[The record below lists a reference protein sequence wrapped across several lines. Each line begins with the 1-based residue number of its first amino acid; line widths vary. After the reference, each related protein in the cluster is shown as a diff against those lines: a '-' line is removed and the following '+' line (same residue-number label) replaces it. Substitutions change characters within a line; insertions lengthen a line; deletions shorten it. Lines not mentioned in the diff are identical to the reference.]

1 MDIGFISTSNAGKDI
16 SFILGDNPPVFTGL
30 NKLVQLV
37 LIVMMTDSG
46 SDKFDDYGSG
56 LLQLLGASGNPGN
69 IADLKSSVTI
79 IVTDTEQQILA
90 EQESI
95 ELPVNE
101 RLLRIDLLDVRF
113 SKDLELEIDITIF
126 NEDGDKAFVRL

>member
-1 MDIGFISTSNAGKDI
+1 MDIGLIRTSNAGRDI
-16 SFILGDNPPVFTGL
+16 SFILGDNPPTFTGI

-37 LIVMMTDSG
+37 LIVMITDSG

-56 LLQLLGASGNPGN
+56 LLQLLGTPGNPAN
-69 IADLKSSVTI
+69 ITDLKNSVTI
-79 IVTDTEQQILA
+79 IITDTEQQILA

-95 ELPVNE
+95 ELPTNE

-113 SKDLELEIDITIF
+113 SKNLELEIDITIF